1 MDQMASLD
9 PEERM
14 ACPCTQCKYQIFQK
28 RRICTAHVREYG
40 AFASDRL
47 QNLRFQSHG
56 SASEQIDPHE
66 IAPSTS
72 RGQKRTTWD
81 TEGQTIR
88 SIPKNEHM
96 EAMLEAFH
104 DMDEDNDG
112 GQTVGGSMNTTEF
125 PRSEADKDHQNM
137 RKLARLP
144 LYNGAKISV
153 LRASLA
159 MLNLQSIYGWSDA
172 SVSELFRYSDIDTF
186 IAATK

>member
-1 MDQMASLD
+1 M
-9 PEERM
+9 
-14 ACPCTQCKYQIFQK
+14 
-28 RRICTAHVREYG
+28 
-40 AFASDRL
+40 
-47 QNLRFQSHG
+47 
-56 SASEQIDPHE
+56 
-66 IAPSTS
+66 
-72 RGQKRTTWD
+72 
-81 TEGQTIR
+81 TE
-88 SIPKNEHM
+88 NEHM

-112 GQTVGGSMNTTEF
+112 GQTVGGSMDTTEF
-125 PRSEADKDHQNM
+125 SRSEADKDHQNM